1 MQEILDSVFSF
12 IADLESSLPT
22 ELIEELFGA
31 IVDELEQLIGLGDSL
46 LEFSRNDADAFDA
59 LTNFQSDIN
68 SDDAVLVLDK
78 LLLFL
83 DEGIVIDNDDCSTS
97 KEEIVSE
104 LFDPLVEYLTT
115 LLNRDD
121 NETTKEDIAV
131 TVVIGRMDDN
141 HGNDAN
147 NSNNNVNKTKTNI
160 QNNDN
165 DRNNN
170 VRRRVEKYELR
181 RRNSAIIKNNENE
194 YSPYSKDGSNS
205 LKRRSLLRK
214 LHSGDHIDCGA
225 NVHECTGQNI
235 MTSILDATV
244 FGGTQNSDSVA
255 ANIFNSLPPPAKSIL
270 ELEKNMVN
278 AIDEFVTTDLKLDG
292 FF

>member
-12 IADLESSLPT
+12 IADLESLLPT
-22 ELIEELFGA
+22 ELIEKLFGA
-31 IVDELEQLIGLGDSL
+31 VVNELEQLIGLGDSL

-104 LFDPLVEYLTT
+104 LFDPLVGYLTT

-141 HGNDAN
+141 HGNDSN
-147 NSNNNVNKTKTNI
+147 NSNSNVNKTKTNI

-194 YSPYSKDGSNS
+194 YSPYSKDGTNS
-205 LKRRSLLRK
+205 SKRRSLLRK
-214 LHSGDHIDCGA
+214 LHSGDHIDCGSK
-225 NVHECTGQNI
+225 VHECTGQNI

-270 ELEKNMVN
+270 ELEKNMVD

>member
-1 MQEILDSVFSF
+1 LQEVLDSVFSF
-12 IADLESSLPT
+12 IADLESLLPT
-22 ELIEELFGA
+22 ARIEELFGA

-104 LFDPLVEYLTT
+104 LFDPLVGYLTT

-141 HGNDAN
+141 HGNDSN

-194 YSPYSKDGSNS
+194 YSPYSKDGTNS
-205 LKRRSLLRK
+205 SKRRSLLRK
-214 LHSGDHIDCGA
+214 LHSGDHIDCGSK
-225 NVHECTGQNI
+225 VHECTGQNI